1 MSRSHILSLL
11 KDKGKTVSFIAR
23 KFNVH
28 VQSVYESLDGKGSR
42 RIRVEISLLVGRPP
56 SLLFPN
62 TPQKIKIV
70 DDYEFM
76 NALNSSTS
84 KSSLGK

>member
-11 KDKGKTVSFIAR
+11 KNKGKTVSFIA
-23 KFNVH
+23 KKLDVH
-28 VQSVYESLDGKGSR
+28 VQSVYESIDGKGSR
-42 RIRVEISLLVGRPP
+42 RIRVEISSIIGRPP

-62 TPQKIKIV
+62 TSQKTKIV

-76 NALNSSTS
+76 NSGI
-84 KSSLGK
+84 K